1 MTTEDIKKLETKLGV
16 QLPEAYRD
24 LLLKP
29 PFDEDSPTYEFLALH
44 DVDLLIEDSLMLREQ
59 AQRYA
64 CLQPR
69 TDYLCIGSDLSESR
83 FVMHLTKPGNP
94 VLEVDIHETEEVV
107 KTYPSLADF
116 VTAMRESDAEAKQD
130 DERVSAGTNWPA
142 IIGGAVFILGWVIY
156 IAYKFKQVK

>member
-44 DVDLLIEDSLMLREQ
+44 DVDLLIEDNLMLREQ

-69 TDYLCIGSDLSESR
+69 TDFLCIGSDLSESR

-94 VLEVDIHETEEVV
+94 VLEVDIHETEER
-107 KTYPSLADF
+107 A
-116 VTAMRESDAEAKQD
+116 
-130 DERVSAGTNWPA
+130 SAGTNWPA

-156 IAYKFKQVK
+156 IAYKVKQVK